1 MEARRDRRRAKG
13 NWCASGLSEDLAAF
27 KLKMNNF
34 EQLITVVINL
44 NYIPSKQVSV
54 ELTGR

>member
-13 NWCASGLSEDLAAF
+13 NWCASGLSEE
-27 KLKMNNF
+27 LKRNNF